1 MKIALVCPAS
11 LPATQFGGLL
21 SLTVDMAKEFGKNEH
36 DTTIF
41 TTNLDFANNA
51 NTFNK
56 KLPKE
61 EKIDNFKINRSNVW
75 LHYKLFYINPGM
87 YYRIKNSKPDIIHT
101 IGLRSFQSFTAA
113 LVSKYQKIP
122 LVISDQSGLTTHPD
136 LTNSGFFQKLLYR
149 CQIPF
154 IRFIINQSSKIIVAN
169 EYEKNIFLKFSEQ
182 SKIEIVRNG
191 INLEQFNFEK
201 IDFRKKYKIS
211 DQYILF
217 LGRFSKVK
225 GVDTLIESI
234 KILKDQSKLKNI
246 LFVIMGVDFGFE
258 RQMNQM
264 IQNYGLINNILVIKK
279 PNRSEVFGAYEQC
292 LFLILPSR
300 WELSPLTPLE
310 GFAFKKTVISTT
322 SHGIPYTLRNNIDSI
337 LVESENPHGIA
348 DAILELLTN
357 EEKRINFESKGYD
370 LVKNECNS
378 QIMSKKIFN
387 VYEKLVKNRF

>member
-11 LPATQFGGLL
+11 LPATQFGGIL
-21 SLTVDMAKEFGKNEH
+21 SLFVDMAKEFGKNDH

-51 NTFNK
+51 STFNK

-75 LHYKLFYINPGM
+75 LHYKLFYINPEI
-87 YYRIKNSKPDIIHT
+87 YFRIKNSKPDIIHT
-101 IGLRSFQSFTAA
+101 IGLRSFQSFIAA

-136 LTNSGFFQKLLYR
+136 LTTSSFFQKLLYY
-149 CQIPF
+149 CQMPF

-182 SKIEIVRNG
+182 SKIEIIRNG

-201 IDFRKKYKIS
+201 IDFRKKHKIS

-234 KILKDQSKLKNI
+234 KILKNHPKLENI
-246 LFVIMGVDFGFE
+246 LFVIMGADFGFE
-258 RQMNQM
+258 N
-264 IQNYGLINNILVIKK
+264 K
-279 PNRSEVFGAYEQC
+279 
-292 LFLILPSR
+292 
-300 WELSPLTPLE
+300 
-310 GFAFKKTVISTT
+310 
-322 SHGIPYTLRNNIDSI
+322 
-337 LVESENPHGIA
+337 
-348 DAILELLTN
+348 
-357 EEKRINFESKGYD
+357 
-370 LVKNECNS
+370 
-378 QIMSKKIFN
+378 
-387 VYEKLVKNRF
+387 

>member
-1 MKIALVCPAS
+1 MNIALVCPAS

-36 DTTIF
+36 NTTIF

-51 NTFNK
+51 STFNK

-75 LHYKLFYINPGM
+75 FHYKLFYINPGM
-87 YYRIKNSKPDIIHT
+87 YSRIKNSKPDIIHT
-101 IGLRSFQSFTAA
+101 IGLRSFQSFIAA

-136 LTNSGFFQKLLYR
+136 LTTSGFFQKLLYR
-149 CQIPF
+149 CQMPF
-154 IRFIINQSSKIIVAN
+154 IRFIINQASKIIVAN
-169 EYEKNIFLKFSEQ
+169 EYEKNIFSKFSEQ
-182 SKIEIVRNG
+182 SKIEIIRNG
-191 INLEQFNFEK
+191 INLEQFNIEK
-201 IDFRKKYKIS
+201 IDFRKKHGIS
-211 DQYILF
+211 EQYILF

-234 KILKDQSKLKNI
+234 KILKNKSKLENI

-258 RQMNQM
+258 KQMTEM
-264 IQNYGLINNILVIKK
+264 IQNFSLKDNIRVVKN

-292 LFLILPSR
+292 SFLILPSR

-337 LVESENPHGIA
+337 LVEPDDPLGIA
-348 DAILELLTN
+348 DAVLELLTN
-357 EEKRINFESKGYD
+357 EEKRMNFETEGYN

-378 QIMSKKIFN
+378 QIMSKKIFD